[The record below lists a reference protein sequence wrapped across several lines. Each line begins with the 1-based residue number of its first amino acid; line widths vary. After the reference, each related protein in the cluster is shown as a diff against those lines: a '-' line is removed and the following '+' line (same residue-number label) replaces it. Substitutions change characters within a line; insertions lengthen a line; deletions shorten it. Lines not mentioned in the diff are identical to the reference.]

1 MTKHPTT
8 AIVLGIVSVILFD
21 ALQQKFYLDT
31 FNLYPDDPISF
42 WELFLN
48 HLLRWSVW
56 GIFSF
61 IYGYSAWKLFKKQ
74 RQDIQFES
82 WLMLGAFV
90 LIVNLVAIISISGLN
105 VLWYADTFSVEL
117 FSENILFILFQKGM
131 SFSFASGL
139 VLLLLYNYSGKLII
153 DAQLVEI
160 DELKATSNQEMP
172 TFTIRTGKKVKVIQ
186 LAEVQWIEAFDYCV
200 KVHTSQKAYTM
211 RCSMKSLEESLRAHN
226 FVRVHRSALINL
238 DYIDHIDF
246 DSNLIKLLGKQE
258 ISFSKT
264 GAKQLRS
271 MLASKSI

>member
-1 MTKHPTT
+1 MIKHPTT
-8 AIVLGIVSVILFD
+8 AIALGIVSVILFD

-42 WELFLN
+42 WQLFLN

-74 RQDIQFES
+74 RHDIQFES

-90 LIVNLVAIISISGLN
+90 LIVNLVAITSISGLN
-105 VLWYADTFSVEL
+105 VLWYADTFNLEL

-139 VLLLLYNYSGKLII
+139 VLLLLYNYSGKLLIN
-153 DAQLVEI
+153 AQLVEI
-160 DELKATSNQEMP
+160 DELKSTSNQEIP
-172 TFTIRTGKKVKVIQ
+172 TFTIKTGRKVKVIQ

-200 KVHTSQKAYTM
+200 KVHSSEKAYTM
-211 RCSMKSLEESLRAHN
+211 RCSMKSLEESLRSYN